1 MTSPHTNTDDE
12 CCSYPYIQRN
22 LPDFCIRIKAK
33 HFHQICPSPARH
45 TKIGNVF
52 QTTRF
57 GRGIVDTSC
66 RVIDK
71 CPARSHPFGPKRR
84 KCSVTRSKAVFSPV
98 GAPTQP
104 VGVVPRMGHTTPSQP
119 PDAFCALL
127 QAASSGSLSSSL
139 SVSYLFRFMDYRGK
153 AITRVCRRP
162 AH

>member
-1 MTSPHTNTDDE
+1 MLIANF
-12 CCSYPYIQRN
+12 
-22 LPDFCIRIKAK
+22 PDFCIRIKAK

-104 VGVVPRMGHTTPSQP
+104 VGVVPRMGHTTPR
-119 PDAFCALL
+119 
-127 QAASSGSLSSSL
+127 SLRTH
-139 SVSYLFRFMDYRGK
+139 SVPSCRLPHRALFRQVFRFHTCSVLW
-153 AITRVCRRP
+153 ITGAKLSRECAEGP
-162 AH
+162 HTEASNE